1 MSTRATVLLILAL
14 GLSGGAAFA
23 TDGYFDTTWAGGGR
37 LTFNGDSSSAGSSN
51 LRQIIVMPNGH
62 LRLLGA
68 VNDNSDSWL
77 GEMQP
82 DGTWAL
88 SFAEATGSGRFPLC
102 LQDNCS
108 VFRAGAIQA
117 GSGNN
122 VIIGAPY
129 LVSTDPTGCCLV
141 DSQLSATSG
150 IDSTSGYVD
159 PITLVPLPDGKFIIA
174 GRGFA
179 TTDTTRPLFGVA
191 RLNQD
196 LTLDAAFNSATP
208 GYSGGAIIEVFALDT
223 YEIVHDVLVEPS
235 GRLILIGF
243 GNGDADTA
251 LDVARLNADG
261 TLDTTFA
268 SGGKARLTWS
278 QGYIDEVGKAV
289 LDRAGRVVIA
299 LRGTTSAFN
308 QEIMLAARLT
318 ADGNI
323 DSGFGPGAGFAQF
336 SISKACAS
344 IYATSV
350 AIDSAG
356 RILVA
361 GDCANSITD
370 DFIVTRFRG
379 DTGYLDASFGI
390 NGYSLGEFE
399 AGGSGS
405 ALDIVLDGGG
415 RPIVGG
421 TSDSSGKAGIAR
433 LTYDLIYTNDF
444 ELAPRGCL
452 PPDCN

>member
-1 MSTRATVLLILAL
+1 VPFLV
-14 GLSGGAAFA
+14 A
-23 TDGYFDTTWAGGGR
+23 TD
-37 LTFNGDSSSAGSSN
+37 S
-51 LRQIIVMPNGH
+51 
-62 LRLLGA
+62 
-68 VNDNSDSWL
+68 
-77 GEMQP
+77 
-82 DGTWAL
+82 
-88 SFAEATGSGRFPLC
+88 TGSL
-102 LQDNCS
+102 
-108 VFRAGAIQA
+108 
-117 GSGNN
+117 
-122 VIIGAPY
+122 Y
-129 LVSTDPTGCCLV
+129 
-141 DSQLSATSG
+141 DSQYSITSG
-150 IDSTSGYVD
+150 INSTSGSVA
-159 PITLVPLPDGKFIIA
+159 PITLAPLPDGKVIIA
-174 GRGFA
+174 GNGFA
-179 TTDTTRPLFGVA
+179 TSDTSRPLFGVA

-196 LTLDAAFNSATP
+196 LTLDTDFNAATP
-208 GYSGGAIIEVFALDT
+208 GYSGGNVIEVFALDADET
-223 YEIVHDVLVEPS
+223 VHDVLVEPS
-235 GRLILIGF
+235 GRLILVGF

-261 TLDTTFA
+261 TLDTTYA

-289 LDRAGRVVIA
+289 LDHAGRVVIA

-350 AIDSAG
+350 VIDSAG

-379 DTGYLDASFGI
+379 DGYLDASFGI

-405 ALDIVLDGGG
+405 AFDIVLDGSG
-415 RPIVGG
+415 RPVVGG
-421 TSDSSGKAGIAR
+421 ASDSSGKAGIAR
-433 LTYDLIYTNDF
+433 LTYDLIYTNNF
-444 ELAPRGCL
+444 EITPRGCL
-452 PPDCN
+452 PPDCI